1 MYVSHSL
8 VGLFVHTHT
17 HEHTHTHT
25 HAHTHAH
32 TPTHP
37 HTPHMHTPP
46 HTHPHLPTYTHTH
59 PHNPH
64 PHPHTHRYHKVG
76 LLVLFVHD
84 IGDVFLELSKTL
96 FYFKDR
102 GGKEYW
108 WPEMVATIC
117 FAMFT
122 IQQ

>member
-1 MYVSHSL
+1 M
-8 VGLFVHTHT
+8 HTHA
-17 HEHTHTHT
+17 HIHAYAPTHTHT
-25 HAHTHAH
+25 H

-37 HTPHMHTPP
+37 HP
-46 HTHPHLPTYTHTH
+46 HT
-59 PHNPH
+59 
-64 PHPHTHRYHKVG
+64 HTHRYHKVG
-76 LLVLFVHD
+76 VLVLFVHD
-84 IGDVFLELSKTL
+84 IGDVLLELSKTV

-108 WPEMVATIC
+108 WPEMGATIC